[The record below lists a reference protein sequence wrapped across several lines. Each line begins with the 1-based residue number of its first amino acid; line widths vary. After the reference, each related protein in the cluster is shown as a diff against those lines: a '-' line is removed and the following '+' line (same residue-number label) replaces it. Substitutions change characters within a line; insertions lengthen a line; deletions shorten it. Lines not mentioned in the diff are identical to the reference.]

1 MAMFNSYIL
10 VCQRVCLHLIR
21 FTCVLVYFCSYLSCN
36 ISCQT
41 NTSYLD
47 KVVFHDQP
55 RSLSDLIDAIVVF
68 FWAKQPEE
76 MYEMHDF
83 PSQKN
88 SSVHLGESQPSH
100 FSGLAGCSSA

>member
-1 MAMFNSYIL
+1 MF
-10 VCQRVCLHLIR
+10 
-21 FTCVLVYFCSYLSCN
+21 
-36 ISCQT
+36 
-41 NTSYLD
+41 TSYTVYMCGGVFLFVLD